1 MSATATELS
10 SPYKGLA
17 PYEDS
22 ELDALLFFGRERET
36 EIIVSNLLA
45 SKLTVLYGASGVGKS
60 SVLRAAVVRRLREL
74 EPGASITVVNDWTG
88 DVELPEADFLILDQ
102 FEEYFLYHESGDG
115 FAEALATSP
124 AHILIALREDQLA
137 RLDAFQVD
145 LPNVFANRLR
155 LDHLDRSAAR
165 AAIVGPL
172 DRWNAVV
179 DEDERI
185 GIETALVDEVLDQVA
200 TGPDQVEAPYLQLVL
215 ERVWD
220 EEHASGSQVLR
231 LAALER
237 LGGAQAIV
245 GAHLERALSALP
257 PRDADIATNALRFL
271 VTPSRTKIAHTLDDL
286 VGYTN
291 ESPVVLQGVLERLA
305 AQRVLR
311 AGDGG
316 RYEIFHDVLAEPL
329 LAWRREREAR
339 AALAAAQRRHRRL
352 VVVAGVSL
360 ALAAAMIA
368 LTVFA
373 FSQRSEASTQR
384 RQALAQKELALGQE
398 LRAQHLAK
406 SQKRLTRVAQ
416 DQTHKAQIARRRAQ
430 VSARAAKRNATEAKH
445 NLVLAQA
452 SESAAKSSA
461 HRAQVSKLQTQRA
474 ARALRGSLARERH
487 LRARAVDAELVARKQ
502 ARIAKVGS
510 LIAVA
515 EKDLTVDARQSVE
528 NALAATR
535 LELSPRV
542 ENALR
547 DSLEQLRVRAI
558 FDGGGGA
565 VNAAVFSH
573 DGSLV
578 ATGAASGAVRIFDA
592 RTHAQRAAFTLGASA
607 NVVEFSPDDSE
618 LAVGT
623 DGKRAVVYDL
633 ATGRIVHT
641 LPHDGPV
648 RDLAFAGN
656 GRYLVTASADFS
668 LRIWDVESGTLLQR
682 VVGTASQEQLAVS
695 PDGAE
700 VAVRARGQA
709 VGRIYGVPSG
719 ALLGT
724 VPQPGELT
732 ALEFSPDGRYL
743 ATTGRRN
750 GFVWNT
756 ADWSPVSQLVGH
768 EAAITD
774 VIWTPDGHVVT
785 SSIDTSARVWDPAT
799 GDTVSTLAAQ
809 HLQKVLAL
817 AASPD
822 GREIATASAD
832 NTARLWRG
840 PSFGGST
847 PTVLGGHTNSVVAA
861 QFSRDSSLLLT
872 ASQDGTARL
881 WDTSILALAPVGSQT
896 GPITGVSFS
905 RDGTLM
911 LSGGGDGTARVYR
924 GRSSTPLV
932 HGGKLVDAVFSDDGT
947 RILTSGD
954 DGTAKL
960 WRTDGTLLKTFVQGA
975 PVTAAAF
982 DASGI
987 VTVGK
992 DGSVRAWRADGTP
1005 RWSAVHG
1012 APVSALAVSGD
1023 TVATGGSDGSI
1034 RLWRDR
1040 DGRAAGTLPGH
1051 TGAVNSL
1058 AFDRA
1063 GDKLASGGADAL
1075 VFVWDVATGKPLD
1088 KLSGHQF
1095 GVTSVE
1101 FSPDGRFVLSAGV
1114 DGDARI
1120 WSVARGITVQPLK
1133 FHVSTIAQA
1142 AFSPDGKWVA
1152 TAGPT
1157 TAAIWQVSTGQM
1169 LYALGGAKGNLTA
1182 VAWASDSRRIVTGD
1196 TGGTVNTFDCTL
1208 CVGIKALRAQAVAR
1222 LAALR

>member
-1 MSATATELS
+1 VSATASALA

-17 PYEDS
+17 PFEDS

-45 SKLTVLYGASGVGKS
+45 TKLTVLYGPSGVGKS

-74 EPGASITVVNDWTG
+74 EPGTSVALVDDWTG
-88 DVELPEADFLILDQ
+88 AVDLPAADFLVLDQ
-102 FEEYFLYHESGDG
+102 FEEYFLYHDAREGVS
-115 FAEALATSP
+115 EALARSP
-124 AHILIALREDQLA
+124 AHVLIALREDQLA
-137 RLDAFQVD
+137 QLDAFQVD

-155 LDHLDRSAAR
+155 LDHLQRSAAR

-179 DEDERI
+179 DEDDRA

-200 TGPDQVEAPYLQLVL
+200 TGLDQVEAPYLQLVL

-220 EEHASGSQVLR
+220 EEQSSGSRVLR
-231 LAALER
+231 RAALER
-237 LGGAQAIV
+237 LGGAEAIV

-352 VVVAGVSL
+352 AVVAGASL
-360 ALAAAMIA
+360 AVAAAMIA
-368 LTVFA
+368 LTVYA
-373 FSQRSEASTQR
+373 FSQRSEASKQR
-384 RQALAQKELALGQE
+384 HQALVQKELAVGQKKI
-398 LRAQHLAK
+398 AQQLAEK
-406 SQKRLTRVAQ
+406 ERGLTKTAVHERRQAE
-416 DQTHKAQIARRRAQ
+416 AARRRAQ
-430 VSARAAKRNATEAKH
+430 VSAHAAKESAASAKH
-445 NLVLAQA
+445 NLTIAQEQKHEA
-452 SESAAKSSA
+452 D
-461 HRAQVSKLQTQRA
+461 VSKAAAQRNA
-474 ARALRGSLARERH
+474 DALSRSLVRQKR
-487 LRARAVDAELVARKQ
+487 LRARAVDAELAARKQ
-502 ARIAKVGS
+502 ARIAKVGR
-510 LIAVA
+510 LIATA
-515 EKDLTVDARQSVE
+515 EKDLAVDAVKSVQ
-528 NALAATR
+528 NALAASQ
-535 LELSPRV
+535 LELTPRV
-542 ENALR
+542 EDALR
-547 DSLEQLRVRAI
+547 DSLGQLHVLAI
-558 FDGGGGA
+558 FDGGGGPL
-565 VNAAVFSH
+565 NAAVFSH

-578 ATGAASGAVRIFDA
+578 ATAAGSGAVRIFDA
-592 RTHAQRAAFTLGASA
+592 RTHKRRAAFDVGASA
-607 NVVEFSPDDSE
+607 DVVRFSPDDTK

-623 DGKRAVVYDL
+623 DGKRAVIYDL
-633 ATGRIVHT
+633 AVGRIVQT
-641 LPHDGPV
+641 LPHEGSI

-656 GRYLVTASADFS
+656 GRYLITASSDLS
-668 LRIWDVESGTLLQR
+668 VRIWDVDSGALLQR
-682 VVGTASQEQLAVS
+682 IVGSASQEQVAVS
-695 PDGAE
+695 PDGSE
-700 VAVRARGQA
+700 FAVRGRGQS
-709 VGRIYGVPSG
+709 VGRIYAVPSG

-732 ALEFSPDGRYL
+732 ALAFSPDGRYL
-743 ATTGRRN
+743 VTTGRRN

-756 ADWSPVSQLVGH
+756 TNWSPVSQLVGH

-774 VIWTPDGHVVT
+774 VTFTPDGHVVT

-809 HLQKVLAL
+809 HLQKVLAV

-840 PSFGGST
+840 PSFGGSA

-861 QFSRDSSLLLT
+861 AFSPDSSQLLT
-872 ASQDGTARL
+872 ASVDGTARL
-881 WDTSILALAPVGSQT
+881 WDTRILSLTPVGSQT
-896 GPITGVSFS
+896 GPINGVSFS
-905 RDGTLM
+905 HDGSLM
-911 LSGGGDGTARVYR
+911 LSAGSDGTARVYR
-924 GRSSTPLV
+924 GRTATTLV
-932 HGGKLVDAVFSDDGT
+932 HGGKVVDAVFSPGGT
-947 RILTSGD
+947 RVLTSGD

-960 WRTDGTLLKTFVQGA
+960 WRTDGTLLRTFVHGA

-982 DASGI
+982 DGAGI
-987 VTVGK
+987 VTAGS
-992 DGSVRAWRADGTP
+992 DGSVKAWRADGTL
-1005 RWSAVHG
+1005 RWSASHG
-1012 APVSALAVSGD
+1012 SPVSALAVSAG
-1023 TVATGGSDGSI
+1023 TVATGAADGSI

-1040 DGRAAGTLPGH
+1040 DGRALGTLHGH

-1075 VFVWDVATGKPLD
+1075 AFIWDVARRTALH

-1095 GVTSVE
+1095 GVTSVV
-1101 FSPDGRFVLSAGV
+1101 FSPDARYVLSAGV

-1120 WSVARGITVQPLK
+1120 WSVAKGVTVQPLK
-1133 FHVSTIAQA
+1133 FHVSTVSQA
-1142 AFSPDGKWVA
+1142 AFSPDGKWAA

-1157 TAAIWQVSTGQM
+1157 TAAIWQVSTGRL
-1169 LYALGGAKGNLTA
+1169 LYALGGAKGNLTG
-1182 VAWASDSRRIVTGD
+1182 VAWAPDSRRIVTGD
-1196 TGGTVNTFDCTL
+1196 TGGTVTTFDCTL
-1208 CVGIKALRAQAVAR
+1208 CVGAKALRAQAVAR
-1222 LAALR
+1222 LAAIR